1 MRNLTHTIRSFIVY
15 NLVLTCVLTL
25 ASCSNRS
32 QEKFDLILYN
42 AILHDTQADSIKETL
57 DMEYV
62 WIGVKEGVIM
72 EVSSYNTATTLPR
85 SARSVDLNGQH
96 LYPGFID
103 AHGHLHST
111 GVEPTATSITSGSRT
126 LLVSNCGQM
135 LASVIEQLGRK
146 RS

>member
-72 EVSSYNTATTLPR
+72 EVSSYNTATRCPAVL
-85 SARSVDLNGQH
+85 D
-96 LYPGFID
+96 
-103 AHGHLHST
+103 
-111 GVEPTATSITSGSRT
+111 
-126 LLVSNCGQM
+126 
-135 LASVIEQLGRK
+135 QLI
-146 RS
+146 